1 MRTKWYGKLGIWE
14 GEKSVEREHLGRESG
29 ESRST
34 LKSVQE
40 FFLKIDNEIT
50 VLEKGRIEDLNNQK
64 NDLGLRKR

>member
-1 MRTKWYGKLGIWE
+1 MGNWVSGKGRRVW
-14 GEKSVEREHLGRESG
+14 REHLGRESG

-40 FFLKIDNEIT
+40 FFLKIDNEII

>member
-1 MRTKWYGKLGIWE
+1 M
-14 GEKSVEREHLGRESG
+14 GRESG